1 VPDHNDHDFFFVIA
15 GGPGSG
21 KTALIDALERAG
33 YARTVE
39 AGRAIIQDKVA
50 IGGAALPWSNPAMFA
65 ELMLSFD
72 RSSPDRRAASRKKKS
87 RGRGEPCSRRRCAD
101 AREGD
106 IGMQLGEIGHPLTIM
121 GARRASGQTHSLTQS
136 NTDLRADRTTS

>member
-65 ELMLSFD
+65 ELMLSWEMRSYHMARRQVGRVFFD
-72 RSSPDRRAASRKKKS
+72 RGVPDVAGYLRLAGSPVPAHIAKAVEIFRYNRRQAGSNAAHRILK
-87 RGRGEPCSRRRCAD
+87 
-101 AREGD
+101 
-106 IGMQLGEIGHPLTIM
+106 PL
-121 GARRASGQTHSLTQS
+121 
-136 NTDLRADRTTS
+136 